1 MITFKD
7 WLYFLIIAKSSLLL
21 ASKEF
26 SFRLEKDSIQVGES
40 TFLTLEIPKTGVNY
54 RPVLLDDPLQQ
65 NKEIKLLER
74 SLREN
79 SDTWVVSYELTAHEA
94 QKITL
99 PAIQVQLG
107 PDLFSTES
115 QQVEV
120 STSRA
125 EDDLELRP
133 EFGELASP
141 FPWRLVYLGLVWLFS
156 IGVGLWFLRW
166 LLSKVIW
173 KRLFKYRFQLP
184 RWNWTNHRAWLRNRL
199 NEIENKIS
207 NGENSGELVD
217 EVDHAFKD
225 YMERKTLQ
233 PVLSWTAKELSLKLS
248 RRHLKNLSGISLV
261 RAEASKYSSF
271 PGNEPGKLA
280 QTLINEIRRALK
292 L

>member
-7 WLYFLIIAKSSLLL
+7 WLYILIIAKSALLL

-26 SFRLEKDSIQVGES
+26 SFRIERDSIQVGES
-40 TFLTLEIPKTGVNY
+40 TFLHLEIPKTSFNY
-54 RPVLLDDPLQQ
+54 RPVLLDDSLQQ
-65 NKEIKLLER
+65 KKEIKLLER
-74 SLREN
+74 SLRET

-107 PDLFSTES
+107 PDLYSTES
-115 QQVEV
+115 QEVEV
-120 STSRA
+120 STSRS
-125 EDDLELRP
+125 EEDLELRP

-141 FPWRLVYLGLVWLFS
+141 FPWRLIYLGLVWLFS
-156 IGVGLWFLRW
+156 VGVGIWFLRW
-166 LLSKVIW
+166 LLSKIIW
-173 KRLFKYRFQLP
+173 KRLLKYRFQLP
-184 RWNWTNHRAWLRNRL
+184 QWKWTDHRASLRNRL
-199 NEIENKIS
+199 NEIESKIS
-207 NGENSGELVD
+207 KGENSGELVD

-248 RRHLKNLSGISLV
+248 ERHLKNPLDISLMQ
-261 RAEASKYSSF
+261 AEASKYSSF

-280 QTLINEIRRALK
+280 QTLIKEIRKALK